1 MDDGRSTCAVETTP
15 AASLNTGER
24 VALIGRAQ
32 LRVSHVAPGLKSV
45 GGDRLL
51 IGLSLLGTNE
61 GIGSLSSK
69 GR

>member
-1 MDDGRSTCAVETTP
+1 MRYS
-15 AASLNTGER
+15 
-24 VALIGRAQ
+24 Q
-32 LRVSHVAPGLKSV
+32 LRVSYVAPDLKSV
-45 GGDRLL
+45 GEDRLL